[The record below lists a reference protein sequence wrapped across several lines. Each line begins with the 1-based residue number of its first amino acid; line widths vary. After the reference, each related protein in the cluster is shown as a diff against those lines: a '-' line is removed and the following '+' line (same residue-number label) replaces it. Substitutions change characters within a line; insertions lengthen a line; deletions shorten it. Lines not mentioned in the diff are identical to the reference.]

1 MSKNF
6 AKVIHIMFYMEVT
19 QTLVEQDMA
28 AGTDADGQRLRNP
41 MQNVIPILLDPQV
54 QPLDKIRIILLYIYH
69 KGGITEENLKKLISH
84 AEIPEKDECIIRN
97 MAKMN
102 IQIFSEANKNKKTPQ
117 LAKKDRS
124 ADVKYQLS
132 RYTPAVKDVME
143 V

>member
-1 MSKNF
+1 MKDVEAICSLESKLF
-6 AKVIHIMFYMEVT
+6 FILICSVEIRPSLKVIW
-19 QTLVEQDMA
+19 
-28 AGTDADGQRLRNP
+28 P
-41 MQNVIPILLDPQV
+41 W
-54 QPLDKIRIILLYIYH
+54 K
-69 KGGITEENLKKLISH
+69 SH

-102 IQIFSEANKNKKTPQ
+102 IQIFSEANKSKKTPQ

-143 V
+143 VSDQFITFTV

>member
-1 MSKNF
+1 
-6 AKVIHIMFYMEVT
+6 
-19 QTLVEQDMA
+19 MA

-41 MQNVIPILLDPQV
+41 MQNVIPILLDQQV

-102 IQIFSEANKNKKTPQ
+102 IPIFAEANTKKKTPQ
-117 LAKKDRS
+117 IAKKDRS

-143 V
+143 VVIDRIWM